1 MRVLNKVSFTN
12 SVRMERLL
20 SVLKGENKR
29 AVEGISTNGIF
40 DPTALKLLK
49 REFGNPLVV
58 SHLKIK

>member
-1 MRVLNKVSFTN
+1 
-12 SVRMERLL
+12 MERLL

-29 AVEGISTNGIF
+29 AVEGIGTNGIF